1 MARLLTNSE
10 IERLKRLQIRTDRVP
25 RGGFYS
31 EHRSKEIGHG
41 LEFADHRQYVPGDDI
56 RKVDW
61 NLYRRNRQLFVRL
74 FEENENLPVY
84 ILLDLSDSM
93 LFDLDGLRSV
103 AARKLAAAF
112 CAVALNQGE
121 MVQVFAM
128 QDGIWPEKRQ
138 FARKNAFETAL
149 SHIESLEGGSK
160 LDITDALDQFSKYR
174 IRPGLLIVLSD
185 FFSNRGIDRLCNAV
199 RNLYHKCLFVQM
211 GLEVDEYPVV
221 DSEVRFVDCES
232 GDYVEVADDERLL
245 SEYTRLYQDYYHR
258 LDRSALSM
266 GSTLYRIDSQDNLER
281 HLETLFINGTL
292 RI

>member
-1 MARLLTNSE
+1 MPRLLTNNE

-84 ILLDLSDSM
+84 IIIDLSDSM
-93 LFDLDGLRSV
+93 LFDLDGLRAL

-121 MVQVFAM
+121 LVQLYSV
-128 QDGIWPEKRQ
+128 DESSWPGKRQ
-138 FARKNAFETAL
+138 FARKNSFEAAL

-160 LDITDALDQFSKYR
+160 LDITDALDEFSKYR

-185 FFSNRGIDRLCNAV
+185 FFSNRGIDSLCRAV
-199 RNLYHKCLFVQM
+199 RNLCHKCLFVQM

-232 GDYVEVADDERLL
+232 GDFVEVADDERLL
-245 SEYTRLYQDYYHR
+245 GQYTRLYQDYYHR
-258 LDRSALSM
+258 LDRSALSI
-266 GSTLYRIDSQDNLER
+266 GSTLYRIDSQDSLDK